1 MLGGQSKQ
9 AHPLLKPGPCHE
21 HRLGH
26 CLNSCVIYGGPMCW
40 KQAPLWGVACLW
52 MALSHVCSWPQTHFS
67 FSGLREELLLPPF
80 RSAPSSLPHRSLPP
94 TPTVCLLLTKG
105 GTGSSHLSFAKRR
118 LEVLRN
124 RSRRL
129 WGTRNTPQTV
139 QTNSTVCLDLPA
151 QQIST

>member
-1 MLGGQSKQ
+1 M
-9 AHPLLKPGPCHE
+9 LKPGPCHE

-80 RSAPSSLPHRSLPP
+80 RSAPSSLPAPHPHRLSPSHQRRHRFFSSQFCKEKTRGSQKQVSEAVGDTKH
-94 TPTVCLLLTKG
+94 TPDCTNKFYSVPGSPCSADFNLT
-105 GTGSSHLSFAKRR
+105 R
-118 LEVLRN
+118 L
-124 RSRRL
+124 
-129 WGTRNTPQTV
+129 
-139 QTNSTVCLDLPA
+139 A
-151 QQIST
+151 